1 MRQIPPL
8 DAAWLALESRDTP
21 MHVGGLFEFTLP
33 RDAPADYLKQEF
45 ERMREPHAIPAP
57 WNLKLVEAPLLGGGR
72 LPFMRETRDVDLD
85 YHVRHSALPH
95 PGGQREL
102 GILVSRLHSNQLD
115 LHRPLWEVHLIEG
128 LEGSR
133 FAMYTKIHH
142 SLVDG
147 VSGMRLI
154 MRALSTDPAERDMD
168 SFWTVGAGDRP
179 RHDEPQG
186 GGLLGAL
193 GRPLHAVRD
202 GVTAAAG
209 LSRAA
214 LDLAV
219 ASVDDRALQAP
230 YRAPSSVLG
239 GRLGGQRRFATQQ
252 YELARIKR
260 LAKAGDCTLN
270 DIVLYLS
277 GTALRRYLAE
287 HAQVP
292 DRPLTA
298 GIPVNLREADDQS
311 MGTAIGIMVAE
322 LGTNIADPI
331 ERLRAIA
338 RSTAEAKHHLS
349 ELPPE
354 ARTSYTLLING
365 PYIAGLVAGLGGHAP
380 IPFNLG
386 ISNVPGPTEP
396 LYFNGSRLDALS
408 PLSLLLHGNALN
420 ITCVSYAGTLNFGL
434 TGARDTLPHLQRLAI
449 YMGEALAQIERVL
462 LGKSTAKPASK
473 SAAQSNGKAPAK
485 RARPRATS

>member
-8 DAAWLALESRDTP
+8 DAVWLALESRDTP

-33 RDAPADYLKQEF
+33 ENAPADYLKQEF
-45 ERMREPHAIPAP
+45 ERMREARAIPPP
-57 WNLKLVEAPLLGGGR
+57 WNLKLVEGPLFGQR
-72 LPFMRETRDVDLD
+72 APFMRESHDVDLD

-128 LEGSR
+128 LEGNR
-133 FAMYTKIHH
+133 FAMYSKIHH
-142 SLVDG
+142 SLIDG

-154 MRALSTDPAERDMD
+154 MRALSKDPDRRGMA
-168 SFWTVGAGDRP
+168 SFWTVGAGERP
-179 RHDEPQG
+179 HHAGEDG
-186 GGLLGAL
+186 GPLGAL
-193 GRPLHAVRD
+193 RLPLRAAR
-202 GVTAAAG
+202 GAAAAVGG

-214 LDLAV
+214 FDLAV
-219 ASVDDRALQAP
+219 AAVDDRALQAP

-239 GRLGGQRRFATQQ
+239 GSLGGQRRFATQQ

-260 LAKAGDCTLN
+260 LARAADCTLN
-270 DIVLYLS
+270 DIVLYLCGS
-277 GTALRRYLAE
+277 ALRRYLAE
-287 HAQVP
+287 HARVP

-311 MGTAIGIMVAE
+311 MGTAIGMMVAE
-322 LGTNIADPI
+322 LGTNVADPI
-331 ERLRAIA
+331 ERLQAIV

-349 ELPPE
+349 GLPPE

-365 PYIAGLVAGLGGHAP
+365 PYIAGLIAGLAGRAP

-386 ISNVPGPTEP
+386 ISNVPGPPEP
-396 LYFNGSRLDALS
+396 LYLNGSRLDSLS

-449 YMGEALAQIERVL
+449 YMGEALDEIERLL
-462 LGKSTAKPASK
+462 LGKRKRPA
-473 SAAQSNGKAPAK
+473 GRVK
-485 RARPRATS
+485 RSRATTG

>member
-8 DAAWLALESRDTP
+8 DAVWLALESRDTP

-33 RDAPADYLKQEF
+33 DDAPPDYLKQEF
-45 ERMREPHAIPAP
+45 ERMREAREIPPP
-57 WNLKLVEAPLLGGGR
+57 WNLELVEGPLGLR
-72 LPFMRETRDVDLD
+72 APFMRETRDVDLD

-102 GILVSRLHSNQLD
+102 GILVSRLHSHQLD
-115 LHRPLWEVHLIEG
+115 LNRPLWEVHLIEG
-128 LEGSR
+128 LEGNR
-133 FAMYTKIHH
+133 FAMYSKMHH

-154 MRALSTDPAERDMD
+154 MRALSSDPRRRGMPP
-168 SFWTVGAGDRP
+168 FWTVGAGERRQRP
-179 RHDEPQG
+179 TEED
-186 GGLLGAL
+186 GAPGVL
-193 GRPLHAVRD
+193 GRPLNAVR
-202 GVTAAAG
+202 GAAAAIGG

-214 LDLAV
+214 FDLAV
-219 ASVDDRALQAP
+219 AAVDDRALQAP
-230 YRAPSSVLG
+230 YRAPGSVLG
-239 GRLGGQRRFATQQ
+239 GSLGGQRRFATQQ
-252 YELARIKR
+252 YELNRLKR
-260 LAKAGDCTLN
+260 LARTAGCTLN

-287 HAQVP
+287 HASIP

-311 MGTAIGIMVAE
+311 MGTAIGMMVAE
-322 LGTNIADPI
+322 LGTNVANPMQ
-331 ERLRAIA
+331 RLQAIV

-365 PYIAGLVAGLGGHAP
+365 PYIAGLMAGLAGHAP
-380 IPFNLG
+380 IPFNVG
-386 ISNVPGPTEP
+386 ISNVPGPPEP
-396 LYFNGSRLDALS
+396 LYLNGSHLDALS

-420 ITCVSYAGTLNFGL
+420 ITCVSYAGTLNFGF
-434 TGARDTLPHLQRLAI
+434 TGARDTLPHLQHLAI
-449 YMGEALAQIERVL
+449 YMGEALVEIEGLV
-462 LGKSTAKPASK
+462 LGKSKPKPKAKTRAKAKRKPA
-473 SAAQSNGKAPAK
+473 AAKTGE
-485 RARPRATS
+485 

>member
-8 DAAWLALESRDTP
+8 DAVWLALESRDTP

-33 RDAPADYLKQEF
+33 QGASEDYLKQEF
-45 ERMREPHAIPAP
+45 ERMREARAIPPP
-57 WNLKLVEAPLLGGGR
+57 WNLKLVEGPLIGR
-72 LPFMRETRDVDLD
+72 RAPFMHETHDVDLD

-115 LHRPLWEVHLIEG
+115 PHRPLWEVHLIEG
-128 LEGSR
+128 LEGNR
-133 FAMYTKIHH
+133 FAMYSKIHH

-154 MRALSTDPAERDMD
+154 MRALSGDPDRRGMAA
-168 SFWTVGAGDRP
+168 FWTVGAGERP
-179 RHDEPQG
+179 QHAGEGDG
-186 GGLLGAL
+186 ALGLLGRPVNAVRGAAAAL
-193 GRPLHAVRD
+193 G
-202 GVTAAAG
+202 G

-214 LDLAV
+214 VDLAV
-219 ASVDDRALQAP
+219 AAVDDRALQAP
-230 YRAPSSVLG
+230 YRAPSSALG
-239 GRLGGQRRFATQQ
+239 GSLGGQRRFATQQ
-252 YELARIKR
+252 YELALIKR
-260 LAKAGDCTLN
+260 LARAADCTLN

-287 HAQVP
+287 HARVP

-322 LGTNIADPI
+322 LGTNVANPI
-331 ERLRAIA
+331 ERLAAITS
-338 RSTAEAKHHLS
+338 STAQAKHHLRG
-349 ELPPE
+349 LPPE

-365 PYIAGLVAGLGGHAP
+365 PYIAGLIAGLAGHAP
-380 IPFNLG
+380 IPFNVG
-386 ISNVPGPTEP
+386 ISNVPGPPEP
-396 LYFNGSRLDALS
+396 LYLNGSRLDSLS

-449 YMGEALAQIERVL
+449 YMGDALNEIEQLL
-462 LGKSTAKPASK
+462 LGKP
-473 SAAQSNGKAPAK
+473 K
-485 RARPRATS
+485 RAASRAKLA